1 MKLAGVTECQLRTSR
16 KGLSLDQNWMLAD
29 IADVINELSLIK
41 FFFALKYDC
50 FSFSLLSLLLYSY
63 FHCFACLAKEIT
75 TTKKKDQGDQI
86 SKNNSKNSSQASH
99 FHLHKEAGNK

>member
-75 TTKKKDQGDQI
+75 TTKKKRPGR
-86 SKNNSKNSSQASH
+86 SNFKK
-99 FHLHKEAGNK
+99 

>member
-41 FFFALKYDC
+41 FFFALKYDY
-50 FSFSLLSLLLYSY
+50 FLFLFSLCS
-63 FHCFACLAKEIT
+63 FIVIFIA
-75 TTKKKDQGDQI
+75 
-86 SKNNSKNSSQASH
+86 
-99 FHLHKEAGNK
+99 LHA